1 MTGTTDDAVERIERK
16 LAELERLVTLL
27 DAAVLPCGQVPSAR

>member
-27 DAAVLPCGQVPSAR
+27 AAAVPCGKVPSAR